1 MGYIEFK
8 ISEYKPKRKV
18 LVKNENGEKVYKD
31 DPKEKRKILTR
42 KIYMNI
48 ENIAN
53 IEENYNIF
61 YTRVLKTTCKIITKD
76 NECYFVCMNYEK
88 AKKIVNKQTQ
98 CGFKYNN
105 KI

>member
-8 ISEYKPKRKV
+8 ISEYKPKRKI
-18 LVKNENGEKVYKD
+18 LVKDDNNEKLWID
-31 DPKEKRKILTR
+31 DPKEKIRMLTR
-42 KIYMNI
+42 KVYMNI

-53 IEENYNIF
+53 VEENYNIF
-61 YTRVLKTTCKIITKD
+61 CTRVVKTTCKIITKD
-76 NECYFVCMNYEK
+76 NECYFACMSYEK
-88 AKKIVNKQTQ
+88 AKNIVNKQTQ